1 MPDVNL
7 STLSGPE
14 LRRLLDATR
23 ERGEAALSYQILQ
36 EMAAR
41 REGPARKGLFQTRR
55 PAAPRI
61 VAVDLGDPMEPKDD
75 DLPDWTPPPEP
86 EVSLAAEPEPAP
98 RRSRR
103 KKAPPEAVVAPPVA
117 EVEPPLLPEPRPRS
131 VWDSEPEPL
140 AIERPRP
147 KRPGLRLRLPGRG
160 LGMGF
165 AAGIAAGLALG
176 WWVGGVTR
184 EAPPAPATPAPAPVQ
199 IAALEPRAA
208 PVAAPVAPA
217 AEPEPAPEAP
227 AEASEAPVLSPD
239 AEDVSHDAVAQAVE
253 PPPPVET
260 VAPEPAVAADP
271 CAAEP
276 TPADRT
282 ICGDRELRRLQRRLQ
297 RAYAE
302 ALDAHEEKGLLRQ
315 RQLAWREAR
324 NDVADPGRLARL
336 YERRI
341 EKLNSATAEARR
353 ER

>member
-1 MPDVNL
+1 
-7 STLSGPE
+7 
-14 LRRLLDATR
+14 
-23 ERGEAALSYQILQ
+23 
-36 EMAAR
+36 
-41 REGPARKGLFQTRR
+41 
-55 PAAPRI
+55 
-61 VAVDLGDPMEPKDD
+61 
-75 DLPDWTPPPEP
+75 
-86 EVSLAAEPEPAP
+86 
-98 RRSRR
+98 
-103 KKAPPEAVVAPPVA
+103 
-117 EVEPPLLPEPRPRS
+117 
-131 VWDSEPEPL
+131 
-140 AIERPRP
+140 
-147 KRPGLRLRLPGRG
+147 
-160 LGMGF
+160 MGF
-165 AAGIAAGLALG
+165 AAGAAAGLALG

-184 EAPPAPATPAPAPVQ
+184 QAPPQPATPPPAPVQ
-199 IAALEPRAA
+199 IAALAPQAA
-208 PVAAPVAPA
+208 PVAAPAAPA

-227 AEASEAPVLSPD
+227 PEASEAPVLSLD

-260 VAPEPAVAADP
+260 VAPEPAVVADP

-302 ALDAHEEKGLLRQ
+302 ALSAHEEKALLRQ